1 MCTVQSVEPRST
13 ERRRY
18 LRRRRIDLFL
28 PHLSLVLVPQGNHRK
43 GKQRKGKQ
51 RKGKQRKS
59 SPRSGAGGADT
70 LSSPGVWGS
79 S

>member
-1 MCTVQSVEPRST
+1 MCTVQSVERWST

-28 PHLSLVLVPQGNHRK
+28 RHLSLVLVPQGNQPK
-43 GKQRKGKQ
+43 SKQPN
-51 RKGKQRKS
+51 S
-59 SPRSGAGGADT
+59 SPRSWAGGADT
-70 LSSPGVWGS
+70 PSSPGVWGS